1 MRRNFMLQYLKDT
14 SFKVGSSNRSIWNIC
29 LFEEEGFNFQMKTQG
44 QVSFKWRG
52 VLCRTKYED

>member
-1 MRRNFMLQYLKDT
+1 MRRNLMIQYLKDT
-14 SFKVGSSNRSIWNIC
+14 IFKVGSSNRSIWNIC

-52 VLCRTKYED
+52 LM

>member
-1 MRRNFMLQYLKDT
+1 MRRNLMIQYLKDT
-14 SFKVGSSNRSIWNIC
+14 IFKVGSSNRSIWNIF

-52 VLCRTKYED
+52 LM